1 MNPYLILGV
10 APTADDQTIRQAYLA
25 AVRESPPDTHP
36 ERFQAVSAAY
46 ERIKDEPNRLRYL
59 LLNKEC
65 PGDSPLEVVLH
76 FGRLHPPAPLPFE
89 NMKAYLRDC
98 WKRES
103 T

>member
-36 ERFQAVSAAY
+36 GRFQAVSAAY
-46 ERIKDEPNRLRYL
+46 EKIKDEPSRLRYL
-59 LLNKEC
+59 LFNKEC
-65 PGDSPLEVVLH
+65 PGDSPLEVVLR
-76 FGRLHPPAPLPFE
+76 FGRLRPPTPLPFE

-103 T
+103 A